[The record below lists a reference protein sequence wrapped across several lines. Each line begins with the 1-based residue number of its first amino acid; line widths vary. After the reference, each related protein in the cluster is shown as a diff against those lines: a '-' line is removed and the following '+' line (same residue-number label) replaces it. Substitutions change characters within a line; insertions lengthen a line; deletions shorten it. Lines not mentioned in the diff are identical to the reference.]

1 MKKFKKLI
9 PAFCAMLVSAAM
21 LGTSTYAWF
30 SVNKEVTAT
39 DMSVTARANTQY
51 FVVKDSL
58 TGGAFSS
65 DSGADNISVK
75 LTTPAVGGIKNGDAE
90 TATMNVY
97 PAAYTAE
104 NLYLASDKAQQTVKV
119 AGNNWYTGGVSA
131 DAQISDENSKFS
143 TLTSL
148 GADEY
153 TTLSTSRNYFV
164 GYKFYVGLA
173 DNTDSCEQKLEFT
186 ATTVTD
192 TNAAKVAGIA
202 VKHSSASDYDYV
214 SYATT
219 NAGTAVKTAKA
230 YKFEAKNDTLNKT
243 ATYVEV
249 IVFVYIDGTNTEVM
263 SKNLKTGGSA
273 EMLKG
278 KIGVHV
284 AAVDA

>member
-51 FVVKDSL
+51 FVVKGSL
-58 TGGAFSS
+58 TDGAFSS
-65 DSGADNISVK
+65 DSGADNISVN
-75 LTTPAVGGIKNGDAE
+75 LTNPTVGGIKNGDAE
-90 TATMNVY
+90 TATKNVY
-97 PAAYTAE
+97 PAAYTTKA
-104 NLYLASDKAQQTVKV
+104 LSLASGTGTGVEA
-119 AGNNWYTGGVSA
+119 NNWYTGGVSA

-186 ATTVTD
+186 ATTVSD

-230 YKFEAKNDTLNKT
+230 YKFEAKNDTLTKT

-273 EMLKG
+273 EKLTG

>member
-30 SVNKEVTAT
+30 SVNKKVEANG
-39 DMSVTARANTQY
+39 MSVTARANTQY

-65 DSGADNISVK
+65 DSGADNISVN

-90 TATMNVY
+90 TATKNVY
-97 PAAYTAE
+97 PAAYTTEA
-104 NLYLASDKAQQTVKV
+104 LSLASGTGTGVEA
-119 AGNNWYTGGVSA
+119 NNWYTGGVSA

-186 ATTVTD
+186 ATTVSD

-230 YKFEAKNDTLNKT
+230 YKFEAKNDTLTKT

-263 SKNLKTGGSA
+263 SKNLKTGGTA

>member
-58 TGGAFSS
+58 TGNAFSS
-65 DSGADNISVK
+65 DSGANNTSVQ
-75 LTTPAVGGIKNGDAE
+75 LTNPSVGGIKNGDAE
-90 TATMNVY
+90 TATKNVY
-97 PAAYTAE
+97 PAAYTTEA
-104 NLYLASDKAQQTVKV
+104 LSLASGTGTGVEA
-119 AGNNWYTGGVSA
+119 NNWYTGGVSA
-131 DAQISDENSKFS
+131 DAQTSDENSKFS

-186 ATTVTD
+186 ATTVEN

-202 VKHSSASDYDYV
+202 VKYSGTDTYDYV

-219 NAGTAVKTAKA
+219 NAGTAVKTEKS
-230 YKFEAKNDTLNKT
+230 YKFEAKNDTLSKT

-263 SKNLKTGGSA
+263 SKNLKTGGTA
-273 EMLKG
+273 EKLTG

>member
-30 SVNKEVTAT
+30 SVNKKVEANG
-39 DMSVTARANTQY
+39 MSVTARANTQY

-65 DSGADNISVK
+65 DSGADNISVN
-75 LTTPAVGGIKNGDAE
+75 LTTPAVGGIKNGNAE
-90 TATMNVY
+90 TATKNVY
-97 PAAYTAE
+97 PAAYTTEA
-104 NLYLASDKAQQTVKV
+104 LSLASGTGTGVEA
-119 AGNNWYTGGVSA
+119 NNWYTGGVSA

-186 ATTVTD
+186 ATTVSD

-230 YKFEAKNDTLNKT
+230 YKFEAKNDTLTKT

-263 SKNLKTGGSA
+263 SKNLKTGGTA

>member
-30 SVNKEVTAT
+30 SVNKKVEANG
-39 DMSVTARANTQY
+39 MSVTARANTQY

-58 TGGAFSS
+58 NGGAFSS
-65 DSGADNISVK
+65 DSGADNISVN
-75 LTTPAVGGIKNGDAE
+75 LTNPAVGGIKNGDAE
-90 TATMNVY
+90 TATKNVY
-97 PAAYTAE
+97 PAAYTTEA
-104 NLYLASDKAQQTVKV
+104 LSLASGTGTGVEA
-119 AGNNWYTGGVSA
+119 NNWYTGGVSA

-202 VKHSSASDYDYV
+202 VKHSSASAYDYV

-263 SKNLKTGGSA
+263 SKNLKTGGTA
-273 EMLKG
+273 EKLTG

>member
-30 SVNKEVTAT
+30 SVNKKVEANG
-39 DMSVTARANTQY
+39 MSVTAQANTQY

-65 DSGADNISVK
+65 DSGADNISVN

-90 TATMNVY
+90 TATKNVY
-97 PAAYTAE
+97 PAAYTTEA
-104 NLYLASDKAQQTVKV
+104 LSLASGTGTGVEA
-119 AGNNWYTGGVSA
+119 NNWYTGGVSA

-186 ATTVTD
+186 ATTVSD

-230 YKFEAKNDTLNKT
+230 YKFEAKNDTLTKT

-263 SKNLKTGGSA
+263 SKNLKTGGTA